1 MCVTDKQTRTKEVHR
16 YEVIERDREGD
27 RYGEREGE
35 REGERGRDK
44 RERVSERENKD

>member
-1 MCVTDKQTRTKEVHR
+1 LCVTDKQTRTKEVHR

-35 REGERGRDK
+35 RERDK

>member
-1 MCVTDKQTRTKEVHR
+1 MCVKDKQTRTKEVHR

-35 REGERGRDK
+35 RDK